1 MDLEK
6 IMEVFRERFKE
17 VERELSRPEVASD
30 PEKLMEYGKKHSELS
45 EIINLYNDIESM
57 KSELDEWY
65 EMKNSAGESEQE
77 EIAQTI
83 SDLENSIGKQ
93 ELNLKG
99 LLVPDLSDNRNIII
113 EIRAGTGG
121 EEAALFAADLFR
133 MYSRYAE
140 RNNWKSE
147 IIDSNETD
155 IGGLKEIVFQI
166 RGRSVFSKLK
176 YESGV
181 HRVQRVPSTESG
193 GRIHT
198 STATVAVLP
207 EVSETEVKIDPA
219 DLRIDTYRASGA
231 GGQHVNKTDSAVRIV
246 HEPTGIVVAVQ
257 KERSQ
262 HQNKARALEILRA
275 KLYEMYSSK
284 AENEIVETRRTQIGT
299 GERSEKIR
307 TYNFPQNRVTDHRIN
322 FTSYRLLHI
331 MDGDLDELVTELSAA
346 DINKRLELLHRKL
359 IG

>member
-1 MDLEK
+1 M
-6 IMEVFRERFKE
+6 I
-17 VERELSRPEVASD
+17 
-30 PEKLMEYGKKHSELS
+30 
-45 EIINLYNDIESM
+45 
-57 KSELDEWY
+57 
-65 EMKNSAGESEQE
+65 
-77 EIAQTI
+77 
-83 SDLENSIGKQ
+83 
-93 ELNLKG
+93 
-99 LLVPDLSDNRNIII
+99 
-113 EIRAGTGG
+113 
-121 EEAALFAADLFR
+121 
-133 MYSRYAE
+133 
-140 RNNWKSE
+140 
-147 IIDSNETD
+147 
-155 IGGLKEIVFQI
+155 FQI

-207 EVSETEVKIDPA
+207 EASETEVKIDPA

-257 KERSQ
+257 KGRSQ

-275 KLYEMYSSK
+275 RLYEMYSSK
-284 AENEIVETRRTQIGT
+284 AENEITETRRTQIGT

-307 TYNFPQNRVTDHRIN
+307 TYNYPQNRVTDHRIN
-322 FTSYRLLHI
+322 FTSYRLLYI

-346 DINKRLELLHRKL
+346 DINKRLELLHKKL

>member
-1 MDLEK
+1 MDLGK

-17 VERELSRPEVASD
+17 VEKELSKPEVASD

-45 EIINLYNDIESM
+45 EIINLYGEISSM
-57 KSELDEWY
+57 KSELEDWH
-65 EMKNSAGESEQE
+65 EMKTSADESELE
-77 EIAQTI
+77 EIDKTVT
-83 SDLENSIGKQ
+83 DLESSISRQ

-99 LLVPDLSDNRNIII
+99 LLVPDLSDERNIII

-133 MYSRYAE
+133 MYNRYAE

-155 IGGLKEIVFQI
+155 IGGLKEMIFQI

-207 EVSETEVKIDPA
+207 EASETEVKIDPA

-231 GGQHVNKTDSAVRIV
+231 GGQHVNKTDSAVRIT
-246 HEPTGIVVAVQ
+246 HLSTGIVVACQ
-257 KERSQ
+257 TERSQ
-262 HQNKARALEILRA
+262 HQNKANAMKMLYA
-275 KLYEMYSSK
+275 KLYEIELEKKRDEKMKLMGDQKDISWG
-284 AENEIVETRRTQIGT
+284 NQI
-299 GERSEKIR
+299 RSYVFQPYTMVK
-307 TYNFPQNRVTDHRIN
+307 DHRTEMETGNIQAV
-322 FTSYRLLHI
+322 
-331 MDGDLDELVTELSAA
+331 MDGEIDEFLEKELVFFSA
-346 DINKRLELLHRKL
+346 IEKSLE
-359 IG
+359 

>member
-1 MDLEK
+1 
-6 IMEVFRERFKE
+6 
-17 VERELSRPEVASD
+17 
-30 PEKLMEYGKKHSELS
+30 MEYGKKHSELS

-166 RGRSVFSKLK
+166 RGRSVFSNLK

-246 HEPTGIVVAVQ
+246 HEPTEIVVAVQ

-262 HQNKARALEILRA
+262 HQNKTRPSRYFVLNSTRCIALRRKM
-275 KLYEMYSSK
+275 KLSRPE
-284 AENEIVETRRTQIGT
+284 
-299 GERSEKIR
+299 ERK
-307 TYNFPQNRVTDHRIN
+307 
-322 FTSYRLLHI
+322 
-331 MDGDLDELVTELSAA
+331 
-346 DINKRLELLHRKL
+346 
-359 IG
+359 